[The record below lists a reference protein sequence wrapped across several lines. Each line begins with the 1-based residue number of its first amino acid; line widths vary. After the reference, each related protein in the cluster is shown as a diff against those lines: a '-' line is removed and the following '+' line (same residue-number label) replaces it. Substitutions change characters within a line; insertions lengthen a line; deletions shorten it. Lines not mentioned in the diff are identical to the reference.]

1 MFPRIGVLVGTAVP
15 GGRLEFHDG
24 LMHGRQIIYIN
35 HSTNP
40 FFQSQL
46 RASNIF
52 NSIRPA
58 TVNPVRLC
66 SDLAAMSDWSL
77 LRSYLVKRIADR
89 ILATDDLD
97 YYMDLRAVCRR
108 WRSST
113 ADPKSRPLDTRF
125 RPRQWAMLD
134 EVHQSDARL
143 FVNAGTGRFV
153 RRDLPLLRRYNVV
166 ASAAG
171 GLVVLAERSFPHA
184 ARVLNPF
191 TGAMISF
198 GAPVPCLCDA
208 AAHVIGDSLPTLI
221 LLPNDSRTVYWANS
235 GSKRFRH
242 YKRPHAA
249 RMQRPLA
256 RLANECSVYAAAR
269 EGGPLESFFV
279 PVASKVLDLA
289 ATHFAKYFTGSAVG
303 LAGKKRC
310 YHVESAGEML
320 VVFKL
325 PRRVDVFK
333 IDTGRGLLE
342 RVNNLGSRALFL
354 GDCKCLSV
362 DADKFASV
370 EANCIYYVVEEL
382 SYGFDVFVYSLKD
395 RTEVRAGPAIDSIY
409 PNTLSAGPP
418 FSEVQLLC
426 CYTYE
431 NGLTPGFFGELAW
444 LASEVF
450 ELGH

>member
-1 MFPRIGVLVGTAVP
+1 MA
-15 GGRLEFHDG
+15 
-24 LMHGRQIIYIN
+24 
-35 HSTNP
+35 
-40 FFQSQL
+40 
-46 RASNIF
+46 
-52 NSIRPA
+52 
-58 TVNPVRLC
+58 
-66 SDLAAMSDWSL
+66 DWSL
-77 LRSYLVKRIADR
+77 LPSYLVNRIADR

-125 RPRQWAMLD
+125 RPCQWAMLD

-256 RLANECSVYAAAR
+256 RLANECSVLW
-269 EGGPLESFFV
+269 P
-279 PVASKVLDLA
+279 
-289 ATHFAKYFTGSAVG
+289 
-303 LAGKKRC
+303 
-310 YHVESAGEML
+310 GEML